1 MTAPLS
7 AAVPSTT
14 PLAENP
20 VQGLCAVQE
29 KWRAF
34 IAPFHHIITHRSRCP
49 TPCSGTGYAYRSA
62 DDFSPVL
69 WLMVQ
74 AVANG

>member
-7 AAVPSTT
+7 AAVPSIT

-34 IAPFHHIITHRSRCP
+34 IAPFHHSLRTVTAAPNPMQR
-49 TPCSGTGYAYRSA
+49 TGHAYRST

-74 AVANG
+74 AVVNG

>member
-34 IAPFHHIITHRSRCP
+34 IAPFHHSLRTAAAAQPHAAAQDTLTAVRTIFRP
-49 TPCSGTGYAYRSA
+49 YSG
-62 DDFSPVL
+62 L
-69 WLMVQ
+69 WFRL
-74 AVANG
+74 